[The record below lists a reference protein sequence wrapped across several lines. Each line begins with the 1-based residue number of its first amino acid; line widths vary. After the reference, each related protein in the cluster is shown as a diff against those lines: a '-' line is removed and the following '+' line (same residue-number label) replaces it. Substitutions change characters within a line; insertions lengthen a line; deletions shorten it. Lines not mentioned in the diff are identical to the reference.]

1 VPVLRE
7 ICIDGVTAL
16 VPNKKTDT
24 KTVKAAKTSAAE
36 PKAAAPTKSAKVAAK
51 KTAPAKKAVA
61 PKKEAAATP
70 KAAAKV
76 AAPKSAKTPAAKPAE
91 NLQELIR
98 QRAYEIYTR
107 RGGSHGMDT
116 HDWLQ
121 AEAEVLKGA

>member
-1 VPVLRE
+1 MVLQE
-7 ICIDGVTAL
+7 ICINGVTSL

-24 KTVKAAKTSAAE
+24 KTVKAAKTIAAE
-36 PKAAAPTKSAKVAAK
+36 PKAAAPTKSAKVASK

-61 PKKEAAATP
+61 PKKEAAAPP
-70 KAAAKV
+70 KVTAKV
-76 AAPKSAKTPAAKPAE
+76 VAPKSAKTAAAKPAE

-121 AEAEVLKGA
+121 AEAEVMKGA